1 MVAHVLVEIK
11 ARQMVKTFTY
21 IVPEQFETKIQVG
34 IRVLVPFNNRQLEGF
49 VLKIEDDFK
58 SEYELKKIVK
68 LIDDY
73 PVINEEMIE
82 LGKILSKRTFTNLI
96 SVYQTMLPKAL
107 KVHNGTIVNKKYEK
121 YLVLN
126 NKTELEKLNQSQQKI
141 MELFK
146 DKKIIKKSQANQI
159 STSSVKTLI
168 NKGILKEEEME
179 KYRLE
184 CDIEKEEKTVI
195 LKPQQQS
202 VVEQVANYLNEFK
215 PFLLHGVTGSGKTEV
230 YMHIIEKVIAKK
242 KEVIVL
248 VPEISLTPQ
257 LVSLFRKRFG
267 KTIAILHSGLSD
279 GEKYDEWRKIERK
292 EVLIAIGARSAI
304 FAPFTNLGLIII
316 DEEHTPTYKQENNP
330 KYNAIEV
337 GMYRA
342 KRYNCPIILG
352 SATPSIENY
361 TKAKMN
367 MLTLLE
373 MPNRVNNNL
382 PKVYLIDMKESYKK
396 GYNILSIEAIDK
408 IKERLNKKEQIM
420 LLLNRRG
427 YTTTST
433 CKNCG
438 YTHKCPNCDIPLTY
452 HKVTNKMVCHYCNY
466 QTAKLIKCPECQQTD
481 INSMGMGTEKL
492 EENIKEMFKEYQ
504 PRIVRMDVDTTRRK
518 GSHEKII
525 NDFKNGKYDILIGT
539 QMISKGLDFPNVT
552 LVVVVNGDASLNIP
566 DFRSAE
572 RTFDLLNQVAGR
584 SGRGSLQ
591 GEVIIQGYNI
601 DHYSIV
607 CASKHN
613 YLEFY
618 HHELA
623 IRKTLKYPPFYQL
636 CLIKIKGNDFNNCL
650 KEGNKIAN
658 FLKDNLKDEIV
669 LGPSPSSMPKIN
681 NIYYFQIIIK
691 YKKVNNIIKYLE
703 FINNQYLTNRQ
714 VILEID
720 LNPIKI

>member
-1 MVAHVLVEIK
+1 
-11 ARQMVKTFTY
+11 
-21 IVPEQFETKIQVG
+21 
-34 IRVLVPFNNRQLEGF
+34 
-49 VLKIEDDFK
+49 
-58 SEYELKKIVK
+58 
-68 LIDDY
+68 
-73 PVINEEMIE
+73 
-82 LGKILSKRTFTNLI
+82 
-96 SVYQTMLPKAL
+96 
-107 KVHNGTIVNKKYEK
+107 
-121 YLVLN
+121 
-126 NKTELEKLNQSQQKI
+126 
-141 MELFK
+141 
-146 DKKIIKKSQANQI
+146 
-159 STSSVKTLI
+159 
-168 NKGILKEEEME
+168 ME

-184 CDIEKEEKTVI
+184 CDIEKEETTVI

-650 KEGNKIAN
+650 KEGNKIAK